1 VPIHIPAITRRQM
14 LKHSAAW
21 GAAMLASAWLPR
33 RAWTMPPD
41 ARPHPE
47 HWAILSDTHV
57 AENLREVNTGVTMAD
72 NARQATEQIA
82 TCGDRLAGVL
92 FCGDCAYH
100 TGESGDYKTFA
111 KIVVDPLRRANRPI
125 HITMGNHDHREH
137 FLEGLAGVS
146 APGPVEKRFAS
157 IVPGRYADWFILD
170 SLRHT
175 GETPGEIGEAQLK
188 WLDRSLAAAGPKPVI
203 VMAHHPIERVP
214 LPKLNGLADSRE
226 LWKILTSHRQVKAYV
241 FGHSHRWLIEQAE
254 GIHLINV
261 PTTAYLFRKG
271 EPRAWT
277 QFALSETGLHITLH
291 KVGDGE
297 DLPAEKMVADLSWDA
312 SSSIIPPKRP
322 VAEHGGG

>member
-21 GAAMLASAWLPR
+21 GAAMLTSAWLLR

-72 NARQATEQIA
+72 NARQAAEQIA
-82 TCGDRLAGVL
+82 TCGDRLAGV
-92 FCGDCAYH
+92 
-100 TGESGDYKTFA
+100 
-111 KIVVDPLRRANRPI
+111 
-125 HITMGNHDHREH
+125 
-137 FLEGLAGVS
+137 S
-146 APGPVEKRFAS
+146 APG
-157 IVPGRYADWFILD
+157 
-170 SLRHT
+170 
-175 GETPGEIGEAQLK
+175 
-188 WLDRSLAAAGPKPVI
+188 PVI